1 MEKKYELT
9 KFEKQAQ
16 ERVQLIVNQYC
27 GGSQQKLADIASVNK
42 ASISQY
48 INGKNVPSTFTAE
61 KLCKPFGLNPVWLMG
76 FDVPMQPPQTLGPDS
91 GDMSDGRNLYYQEII
106 PVLQKLSKENLHKVV
121 SYAEKLYDIQLAED
135 ELK

>member
-9 KFEKQAQ
+9 KFERQSQ
-16 ERVQLIVNQYC
+16 ERIQLIVEQYC
-27 GGSQQKLADIASVNK
+27 GGNQQKLADIAKVNK

-61 KLCKPFGLNPVWLMG
+61 KLCLPFGLNPVWLMG
-76 FDVPMQPPQTLGPDS
+76 FDVPMYQSQTLGEDS
-91 GDMSDGRNLYYQEII
+91 GDMSDGRNMYYQEII
-106 PVLQKLSKENLHKVV
+106 PIIKKLSDDNLHRLIRYAENLYNVQ
-121 SYAEKLYDIQLAED
+121 IAED